1 MLKDKIR
8 SFLEAALITKDKVFY
23 TIEQF
28 LMFTFLISST
38 FLFVKVTT
46 NLLEYY
52 IWVNLIA
59 VLCCIFTEPNN
70 EKLKTIW
77 IYIIAPISKIYHN
90 YKLGTDKPTSKKLRI
105 GINIFFILI
114 MVAASWFATASAYLL
129 TLIITDRIYDK

>member
-77 IYIIAPISKIYHN
+77 IYIIAPIS
-90 YKLGTDKPTSKKLRI
+90 
-105 GINIFFILI
+105 
-114 MVAASWFATASAYLL
+114 
-129 TLIITDRIYDK
+129 